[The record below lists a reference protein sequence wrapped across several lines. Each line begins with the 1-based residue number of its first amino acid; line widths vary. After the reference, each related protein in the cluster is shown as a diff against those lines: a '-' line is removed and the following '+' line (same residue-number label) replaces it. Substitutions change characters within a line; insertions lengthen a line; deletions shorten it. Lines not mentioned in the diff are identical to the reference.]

1 MTFHQKAGKL
11 LYTGNVR
18 VDQEGKTLAC
28 QRLEVELGEKHQAE
42 TMTCNGD
49 TKVNDPKVGRRIE
62 GERAVYR
69 VNQRQV
75 DIFGDPVV
83 MSDKEGNKVRGKRA
97 LYFIDDG
104 RVEIKGKDETAPA
117 VPGATPAAPTAPA
130 AATPAPT
137 PAPAPAPVKPP
148 SPGDRRR

>member
-1 MTFHQKAGKL
+1 MNFQQKAGKL

-18 VDQEGKTLAC
+18 VDQEGKTLSC
-28 QRLEVELGEKHQAE
+28 QRLEVDLGEKHQAE
-42 TMTCNGD
+42 TMTCTGD

-62 GERAVYR
+62 GERAVYH

-75 DIFGDPVV
+75 DIYGDPVV
-83 MSDKEGNKVRGKRA
+83 MSDREGNKVRGKRA

-117 VPGATPAAPTAPA
+117 TAPA
-130 AATPAPT
+130 PALVPTPAPT
-137 PAPAPAPVKPP
+137 PAPVPTPVKPP
-148 SPGDRRR
+148 PGSGR